1 MSYDNSKALTREDYM
16 RVLSSE
22 NSIEYRYQEYQKIK
36 AIKTEGTFYAC
47 TTAADFEDKRCTE
60 KLCFDHNCVVLSE
73 EKGVTDFINASYI
86 NGFEQ
91 PKAYIATE
99 TPYSKVTIC
108 KFWKMVWEHQS
119 KIIVMLNTPA
129 HEEEG
134 IYYWNPN
141 EGGTFHCK
149 KFRIETVNVQ
159 KNFETFQLTK
169 LRVTHENGDELFVEH
184 FLFNNWQ
191 DEIKS
196 PPAHDFLQLVKMVRL
211 YNELQVKQDSPT
223 KSPMVIHCSDGTG
236 RTMAFCAIDTEISRY
251 LQDKSVNSFRTEKE

>member
-1 MSYDNSKALTREDYM
+1 MSYDNTKALNREDYM

-47 TTAADFEDKRCTE
+47 ITAADFEDKRYAE
-60 KLCFDHNCVVLSE
+60 RLCFDHNRVVLSE

-91 PKAYIATE
+91 RKAYIATE
-99 TPYSKVTIC
+99 TPYSKATIY

-119 KIIVMLNTPA
+119 KIIVMLDTPA
-129 HEEEG
+129 YEEED

-141 EGGTFHCK
+141 EGGTFHCE

-159 KNFETFQLTK
+159 KNFETFQLTI
-169 LRVTHENGDELFVEH
+169 LRVTHENGDELFVRH
-184 FLFNNWQ
+184 FLFNDWQ
-191 DEIKS
+191 NKNKS
-196 PPAHDFLQLVKMVRL
+196 PSAHDFLQFVKKVQSN
-211 YNELQVKQDSPT
+211 NETKVKQDSPT
-223 KSPMVIHCSDGTG
+223 KSPIVIHCSDGTG
-236 RTMAFCAIDTEISRY
+236 RTMAFCAIDTEISR
-251 LQDKSVNSFRTEKE
+251 TEKE